1 MLTIIDKYIIKKF
14 LSTYFFMLGI
24 IMLLSMVFDI
34 SSRLGE
40 FIENKAPIKAIF
52 IDYYL
57 NFLIYYGNTFSSL
70 IVFISVIWFT
80 AKLSQDS
87 EIIPLL
93 YSGRPFLRIVRPYMI
108 SATILMILS
117 LFINNY
123 LLPISNKIRFN
134 FEEKYYRSR
143 LLVENYHAEI
153 EPGKYVYFSSYN
165 SDDNLVYN
173 ITIEEWTNKNIPHK
187 FIRANSAKNIDN
199 TNKWV
204 LNNYYIRTFG
214 SPNDTLISGKEFTTN
229 FSFTIKDIAMRDET
243 SETMSQSQL
252 KKFIEHEEKKGS
264 TNVPRFKLTLY
275 ERISLPFATYV
286 LTLIGIAVS
295 SRKKRG
301 GIGVNIAI
309 GLGFVFIYIFAMK
322 VTNVAALNVGF
333 PPLIAVWIPNI
344 LFGILGIYLYKI
356 APK

>member
-1 MLTIIDKYIIKKF
+1 
-14 LSTYFFMLGI
+14 
-24 IMLLSMVFDI
+24 MVFDI
-34 SSRLGE
+34 SARLGE
-40 FIENKAPIKAIF
+40 FIENKAPLKAIF

-57 NFLIYYGNTFSSL
+57 NFLVYYGNTFSPL
-70 IVFISVIWFT
+70 ITFISVIWFT
-80 AKLSQDS
+80 AKLAQDS

-108 SATILMILS
+108 SATILMLLS

-123 LLPISNKIRFN
+123 LLPISNKIRLN
-134 FEEKYYRSR
+134 FEDKYYNNHLEVRD
-143 LLVENYHAEI
+143 YHAEI
-153 EPGKYVYFSSYN
+153 QPGKYIYFSYFN
-165 SDDNLVYN
+165 SDNKIVNN
-173 ITIEEWTNKNIPHK
+173 ITIEEWDK
-187 FIRANSAKNIDN
+187 FNSPVKFTRATTAKNIKN
-199 TNKWV
+199 TNIWELK
-204 LNNYYIRTFG
+204 NYYIRKFG
-214 SPNDTLISGKEFTTN
+214 VTNDSIITGENLTTKLI
-229 FSFTIKDIAMRDET
+229 FSNKDFEMRDET
-243 SETMSQSQL
+243 CETMSQLEL
-252 KKFIEHEEKKGS
+252 KKFISYEQKKGS
-264 TNVPRFKLTLY
+264 QNTAIFKLVMHQ
-275 ERISLPFATYV
+275 RISLPFATYV

>member
-1 MLTIIDKYIIKKF
+1 
-14 LSTYFFMLGI
+14 MLGI

-52 IDYYL
+52 VEYYL

-80 AKLSQDS
+80 AKLAQDS

-93 YSGRPFLRIVRPYMI
+93 YSGRPFIRIVRPYMI

-123 LLPISNKIRFN
+123 LLPISNRIRLN
-134 FEEKYYRSR
+134 FEEKYYNNHLEVRD
-143 LLVENYHAEI
+143 YHAEI
-153 EPGKYVYFSSYN
+153 ENGKYIYFTYYN
-165 SDDNLVYN
+165 TTDKIINNFYF
-173 ITIEEWTNKNIPHK
+173 EEWSSINTPKI
-187 FIRANSAKNIDN
+187 FIRANTVKN
-199 TNKWV
+199 
-204 LNNYYIRTFG
+204 LNNSNIWILENFYIRRFG
-214 SPNDTLISGKEFTTN
+214 KTNDSIISGNKKITKLTFTT
-229 FSFTIKDIAMRDET
+229 KDFELRNET
-243 SETMSQSQL
+243 CETMSQRDL
-252 KKFIEHEEKKGS
+252 KEFISHEEKKGS
-264 TNVPRFKLTLY
+264 SVTSIYKLAMY
-275 ERISLPFATYV
+275 QRISLPFATYV

-309 GLGFVFIYIFAMK
+309 GLGFVFIYIFTMK
-322 VTNVAALNVGF
+322 VTNVAALNIGF

>member
-14 LSTYFFMLGI
+14 LSTYFYMLGI
-24 IMLLSMVFDI
+24 IMLLSIVFDI
-34 SSRLGE
+34 SAKLAE
-40 FIENKAPIKAIF
+40 FIENKAPLNEIF
-52 IDYYL
+52 LDYYL

-80 AKLSQDS
+80 AKLAQDS

-93 YSGRPFLRIVRPYMI
+93 YSGRPFIRIVRPYMI
-108 SATILMILS
+108 SATFLMILS

-134 FEEKYYRSR
+134 FEEKYYRVR

-153 EPGKYVYFSSYN
+153 EPGKYIYFTSYN

-173 ITIEEWTNKNIPHK
+173 MTIEEWKNKNTPQK
-187 FIRANSAKNIDN
+187 FTRAATAKNIKN
-199 TNKWV
+199 SNKWV
-204 LNNYYIRTFG
+204 LNNYYVRSFG
-214 SPNDTLISGKEFTTN
+214 ATNDSLINGQKLTTEFT
-229 FSFTIKDIAMRDET
+229 FTIKDIAMRDET

-333 PPLIAVWIPNI
+333 PPLFAVWIPNI